1 MDTESFSKTK
11 AMELPRNVVVGHDAL
26 HAVGEVCQSL
36 KLGKRAL
43 IVADETTMK
52 IAGMTVEKELAARK
66 IRTSEFLIPDA
77 TMKEVREGEEK
88 IRKGNI
94 EFALGVGGGRSIDV
108 AKCAS
113 FNAGVP
119 FVSVP
124 TAASHD
130 GVVSSRASIQKDG
143 EKVSLAAQTPIAVI
157 MDTGVIAE
165 SPFRLLASGCGD
177 IISNLAAVKDWALAR
192 NLRNEYYSSYAA
204 ALSELAAHLVIENA
218 STIKPRLEESAWFV
232 CKALVSS
239 GVAMSIAGSSRPA
252 SGSEHKFSH
261 ALDRIAKKPGLHG
274 EQCGVGTIMMMYLHA
289 GNWQEV
295 RDALLAIGAPTTAR
309 ALGVTDD
316 EVVQALV
323 HAHEGN
329 KERDTILVDQEVE
342 GAQAAMDHAGPDDT
356 PDRIEHPV
364 EELSRFFEDD
374 VLESRRRPFIRAE
387 VSHREAVLDAP
398 RRRRHADPA
407 FPGLAHHL
415 VLVRGPPAHGVLL
428 DRTSAAMRGPIQS
441 VRLDR
446 ERRAVVPRQVHVRFL
461 ACADQAHDFRRKAG
475 GQDRLHAGPVVRFLE
490 GQLPGVDA
498 PLDAGVQAGAVPHRV
513 SSFGS
518 YWRSQDGLRNAGTPK
533 RSYAAPRA
541 VRETMQDIMP

>member
-1 MDTESFSKTK
+1 MMRPFAHDLTIQVVRVKYGHPLGRGPEATTIGTLDTEAFNKSK
-11 AMELPRNVVVGHDAL
+11 AMELPRNIVIGHDAL

-36 KLGKRAL
+36 KLGKKAL
-43 IVADETTMK
+43 IVADENTLK
-52 IAGMTVEKELAARK
+52 IAGKTVEKELTARK

-77 TMKEVREGEEK
+77 TWEEVRDGEER
-88 IRKGNI
+88 IRKGAF

-124 TAASHD
+124 TSPSHD

-143 EKVSLAAQTPIAVI
+143 EKVSIGAATPIAVI

-192 NLRNEYYSSYAA
+192 NLRNEYFSSYAA
-204 ALSELAAHLVIENA
+204 ALSELAARLVIENA

-274 EQCGVGTIMMMYLHA
+274 EQCGVGTIMTMYLHSA
-289 GNWQEV
+289 NWQEV

-323 HAHEGN
+323 HAHEVN
-329 KERDTILVDQEVE
+329 KDRYTILGDE
-342 GAQAAMDHAGPDDT
+342 GLTLEAAW
-356 PDRIEHPV
+356 R
-364 EELSRFFEDD
+364 L
-374 VLESRRRPFIRAE
+374 AE
-387 VSHREAVLDAP
+387 ITKV
-398 RRRRHADPA
+398 
-407 FPGLAHHL
+407 
-415 VLVRGPPAHGVLL
+415 
-428 DRTSAAMRGPIQS
+428 I
-441 VRLDR
+441 
-446 ERRAVVPRQVHVRFL
+446 
-461 ACADQAHDFRRKAG
+461 
-475 GQDRLHAGPVVRFLE
+475 
-490 GQLPGVDA
+490 
-498 PLDAGVQAGAVPHRV
+498 
-513 SSFGS
+513 
-518 YWRSQDGLRNAGTPK
+518 
-533 RSYAAPRA
+533 
-541 VRETMQDIMP
+541 

>member
-1 MDTESFSKTK
+1 LSTMDTESFSKTK

-165 SPFRLLASGCGD
+165 SPFRLLA
-177 IISNLAAVKDWALAR
+177 AVKDWALAR

-323 HAHEGN
+323 HAHEVN
-329 KERDTILVDQEVE
+329 KERYTILGDE
-342 GAQAAMDHAGPDDT
+342 GLTLEAAE
-356 PDRIEHPV
+356 R
-364 EELSRFFEDD
+364 
-374 VLESRRRPFIRAE
+374 
-387 VSHREAVLDAP
+387 
-398 RRRRHADPA
+398 
-407 FPGLAHHL
+407 LAKI
-415 VLVRGPPAHGVLL
+415 
-428 DRTSAAMRGPIQS
+428 TK
-441 VRLDR
+441 
-446 ERRAVVPRQVHVRFL
+446 VV
-461 ACADQAHDFRRKAG
+461 
-475 GQDRLHAGPVVRFLE
+475 
-490 GQLPGVDA
+490 
-498 PLDAGVQAGAVPHRV
+498 
-513 SSFGS
+513 
-518 YWRSQDGLRNAGTPK
+518 
-533 RSYAAPRA
+533 
-541 VRETMQDIMP
+541 

>member
-43 IVADETTMK
+43 IVAAE
-52 IAGMTVEKELAARK
+52 
-66 IRTSEFLIPDA
+66 
-77 TMKEVREGEEK
+77 
-88 IRKGNI
+88 
-94 EFALGVGGGRSIDV
+94 
-108 AKCAS
+108 
-113 FNAGVP
+113 
-119 FVSVP
+119 
-124 TAASHD
+124 
-130 GVVSSRASIQKDG
+130 
-143 EKVSLAAQTPIAVI
+143 TPIAVI

-274 EQCGVGTIMMMYLHA
+274 EQCGVGTIMMMYLHG

-309 ALGVTDD
+309 ALGVTDH
-316 EVVQALV
+316 EVVQALT
-323 HAHEGN
+323 HAHEIN
-329 KERDTILVDQEVE
+329 KERYTILGDE
-342 GAQAAMDHAGPDDT
+342 GLTLEAAE
-356 PDRIEHPV
+356 R
-364 EELSRFFEDD
+364 
-374 VLESRRRPFIRAE
+374 
-387 VSHREAVLDAP
+387 
-398 RRRRHADPA
+398 
-407 FPGLAHHL
+407 LAKI
-415 VLVRGPPAHGVLL
+415 
-428 DRTSAAMRGPIQS
+428 TK
-441 VRLDR
+441 
-446 ERRAVVPRQVHVRFL
+446 VV
-461 ACADQAHDFRRKAG
+461 
-475 GQDRLHAGPVVRFLE
+475 
-490 GQLPGVDA
+490 
-498 PLDAGVQAGAVPHRV
+498 
-513 SSFGS
+513 
-518 YWRSQDGLRNAGTPK
+518 
-533 RSYAAPRA
+533 
-541 VRETMQDIMP
+541 

>member
-1 MDTESFSKTK
+1 MRAIGRDLTTRVVRVKYGHPLGRAPEATPIGTLDTEVFNKSK
-11 AMELPRNVVVGHDAL
+11 AMELPRNIVVGHDAL
-26 HAVGEVCQSL
+26 HQVGEVCQAL
-36 KLGKRAL
+36 KLGKKAL
-43 IVADETTMK
+43 LVADENTLK
-52 IAGMTVEKELAARK
+52 IAGKTVEKELTARK
-66 IRTSEFLIPDA
+66 VRVSEFVIPDA
-77 TMKEVREGEEK
+77 TWEE
-88 IRKGNI
+88 IRKGAF

-113 FNAGVP
+113 FNAGIP

-165 SPFRLLASGCGD
+165 SPFRLLPSGCGD

-316 EVVQALV
+316 EIVQALV
-323 HAHEGN
+323 HAHEIN
-329 KERDTILVDQEVE
+329 KERYTILGDE
-342 GAQAAMDHAGPDDT
+342 GLTLEAAE
-356 PDRIEHPV
+356 R
-364 EELSRFFEDD
+364 
-374 VLESRRRPFIRAE
+374 
-387 VSHREAVLDAP
+387 
-398 RRRRHADPA
+398 
-407 FPGLAHHL
+407 LAKI
-415 VLVRGPPAHGVLL
+415 
-428 DRTSAAMRGPIQS
+428 TK
-441 VRLDR
+441 
-446 ERRAVVPRQVHVRFL
+446 VV
-461 ACADQAHDFRRKAG
+461 
-475 GQDRLHAGPVVRFLE
+475 
-490 GQLPGVDA
+490 
-498 PLDAGVQAGAVPHRV
+498 
-513 SSFGS
+513 
-518 YWRSQDGLRNAGTPK
+518 
-533 RSYAAPRA
+533 
-541 VRETMQDIMP
+541 

>member
-1 MDTESFSKTK
+1 MSTMDVESFSKTK
-11 AMELPRNVVVGHDAL
+11 VMELPRNVVVGHDAL
-26 HAVGEVCQSL
+26 HQVGEVCQSL

-43 IVADETTMK
+43 LVADVTTMK
-52 IAGMTVEKELAARK
+52 IAGLTVEKSLAARK
-66 IRTSEFLIPDA
+66 IKTTEFLIPDA
-77 TMKEVREGEEK
+77 TTAEVRAAEDK
-88 IRKGNI
+88 IRKGAFD
-94 EFALGVGGGRSIDV
+94 FALGVGGGRPIDV

-157 MDTGVIAE
+157 MDTGIIAE

-192 NLRNEYYSSYAA
+192 NLRNEHYSSYAA
-204 ALSELAAHLVIENA
+204 ALSELAARLVIENA

-274 EQCGVGTIMMMYLHA
+274 EQCGVGTIMMMYLHG

-323 HAHEGN
+323 HAHEIN
-329 KERDTILVDQEVE
+329 KDRYTILGDE
-342 GAQAAMDHAGPDDT
+342 GLTLEAAE
-356 PDRIEHPV
+356 R
-364 EELSRFFEDD
+364 
-374 VLESRRRPFIRAE
+374 
-387 VSHREAVLDAP
+387 
-398 RRRRHADPA
+398 
-407 FPGLAHHL
+407 LAKI
-415 VLVRGPPAHGVLL
+415 
-428 DRTSAAMRGPIQS
+428 TK
-441 VRLDR
+441 
-446 ERRAVVPRQVHVRFL
+446 VV
-461 ACADQAHDFRRKAG
+461 
-475 GQDRLHAGPVVRFLE
+475 
-490 GQLPGVDA
+490 
-498 PLDAGVQAGAVPHRV
+498 
-513 SSFGS
+513 
-518 YWRSQDGLRNAGTPK
+518 
-533 RSYAAPRA
+533 
-541 VRETMQDIMP
+541 